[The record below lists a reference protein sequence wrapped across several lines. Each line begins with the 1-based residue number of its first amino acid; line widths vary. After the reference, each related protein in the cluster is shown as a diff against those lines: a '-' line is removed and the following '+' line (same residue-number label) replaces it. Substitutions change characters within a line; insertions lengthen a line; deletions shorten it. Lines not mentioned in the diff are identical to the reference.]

1 MRGAAR
7 GKPVALPP
15 RPALPPVL
23 ACALSLWASCA
34 AVLAASG
41 SWDAGAC
48 LAVGAAGIVASVAC
62 AFALWRLPVPIAW
75 AALLGAALGI
85 ALAGGCAAAQHEA
98 QLQGDGLSGRWRFEV
113 AADGSQ
119 GPYGATC
126 FARANLPDIGAVTV
140 RLRFEEGEDPP
151 RYGDVLEADATLSA
165 PGGSSAAY
173 CWRQGAVLEGT
184 ARRVVSCERA
194 DALGILTGLRNRA
207 IDLIADEGTD
217 DGAAVL
223 AALVCGWRGA
233 LEVGDAY
240 AAYQT
245 SGLAHLVAVSGAHLS
260 IVAGCAAALL
270 RALRVPRR
278 AGAVL

>member
-151 RYGDVLEADATLSA
+151 RYGDVLEADASA
-165 PGGSSAAY
+165 
-173 CWRQGAVLEGT
+173 E
-184 ARRVVSCERA
+184 E
-194 DALGILTGLRNRA
+194 
-207 IDLIADEGTD
+207 
-217 DGAAVL
+217 
-223 AALVCGWRGA
+223 
-233 LEVGDAY
+233 
-240 AAYQT
+240 
-245 SGLAHLVAVSGAHLS
+245 
-260 IVAGCAAALL
+260 
-270 RALRVPRR
+270 
-278 AGAVL
+278 

>member
-41 SWDAGAC
+41 SWDVGAC

-62 AFALWRLPVPIAW
+62 AFALWRLPAPIAW

-119 GPYGATC
+119 GP
-126 FARANLPDIGAVTV
+126 
-140 RLRFEEGEDPP
+140 
-151 RYGDVLEADATLSA
+151 
-165 PGGSSAAY
+165 
-173 CWRQGAVLEGT
+173 
-184 ARRVVSCERA
+184 
-194 DALGILTGLRNRA
+194 
-207 IDLIADEGTD
+207 
-217 DGAAVL
+217 
-223 AALVCGWRGA
+223 
-233 LEVGDAY
+233 
-240 AAYQT
+240 
-245 SGLAHLVAVSGAHLS
+245 
-260 IVAGCAAALL
+260 
-270 RALRVPRR
+270 
-278 AGAVL
+278 

>member
-113 AADGSQ
+113 AADG
-119 GPYGATC
+119 
-126 FARANLPDIGAVTV
+126 
-140 RLRFEEGEDPP
+140 
-151 RYGDVLEADATLSA
+151 
-165 PGGSSAAY
+165 
-173 CWRQGAVLEGT
+173 
-184 ARRVVSCERA
+184 
-194 DALGILTGLRNRA
+194 
-207 IDLIADEGTD
+207 
-217 DGAAVL
+217 
-223 AALVCGWRGA
+223 
-233 LEVGDAY
+233 
-240 AAYQT
+240 
-245 SGLAHLVAVSGAHLS
+245 
-260 IVAGCAAALL
+260 
-270 RALRVPRR
+270 
-278 AGAVL
+278 

>member
-85 ALAGGCAAAQHEA
+85 ALGRRVRGRAARGAAARRRPFGTLA
-98 QLQGDGLSGRWRFEV
+98 IRSRSRRFAGPLWRNVLRAREP
-113 AADGSQ
+113 SRHRSR
-119 GPYGATC
+119 YGA
-126 FARANLPDIGAVTV
+126 A
-140 RLRFEEGEDPP
+140 
-151 RYGDVLEADATLSA
+151 
-165 PGGSSAAY
+165 
-173 CWRQGAVLEGT
+173 
-184 ARRVVSCERA
+184 
-194 DALGILTGLRNRA
+194 
-207 IDLIADEGTD
+207 
-217 DGAAVL
+217 
-223 AALVCGWRGA
+223 
-233 LEVGDAY
+233 
-240 AAYQT
+240 
-245 SGLAHLVAVSGAHLS
+245 
-260 IVAGCAAALL
+260 
-270 RALRVPRR
+270 
-278 AGAVL
+278 